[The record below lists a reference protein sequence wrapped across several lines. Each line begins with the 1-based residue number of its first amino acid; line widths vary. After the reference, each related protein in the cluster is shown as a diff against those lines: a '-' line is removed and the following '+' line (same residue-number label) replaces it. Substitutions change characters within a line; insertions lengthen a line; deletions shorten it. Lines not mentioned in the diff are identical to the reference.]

1 MENEKKK
8 IVVKRNYEKPNSVS
22 ALENSDNFKAE
33 KVLNVLA
40 TIILWLGKIFCVLFP
55 LVGIGLMLYASAAD
69 RGYGVAE
76 IYIGVGI
83 GLIIYGLIVYFLHL
97 LIWAAIRVQINIS
110 YRLTKLD
117 MKNAEE
123 KESK

>member
-1 MENEKKK
+1 MENEEKK

-55 LVGIGLMLYASAAD
+55 LVGIGLMLYASVAD

-97 LIWAAIRVQINIS
+97 LVWAAIRVQINIS